1 MQRKE
6 RVREGLLPPAMMLT
20 PPPRLPLANLYRYV
34 CRPAAKGEEQIGAS
48 SNSPALFACIALLC

>member
-1 MQRKE
+1 
-6 RVREGLLPPAMMLT
+6 MMLT